1 MEIVTYYHILIVS
14 HNLEYFIHKY
24 FIILQVSFKMNK
36 KLFYALI
43 FAMATLV
50 VTPFGESGDEA
61 PSEAEPEG
69 EPGTNGGYLAT
80 GTSSFSICFVI
91 IMAAFQWGQ
100 QNM

>member
-1 MEIVTYYHILIVS
+1 
-14 HNLEYFIHKY
+14 
-24 FIILQVSFKMNK
+24 MNK

-50 VTPFGESGDEA
+50 VTSFGESGDEA

-80 GTSSFSICFVI
+80 GTSFFAIGFGI
-91 IMAAFQWGQ
+91 IMASFQRCY